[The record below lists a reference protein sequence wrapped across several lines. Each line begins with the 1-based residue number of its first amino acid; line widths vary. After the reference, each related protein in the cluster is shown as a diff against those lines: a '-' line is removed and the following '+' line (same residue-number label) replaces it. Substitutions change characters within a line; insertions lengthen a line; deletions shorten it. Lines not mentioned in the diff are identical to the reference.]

1 MLQSQTLISWI
12 DSKGSKMT
20 ANIIDGKAI
29 AQKIRSEIKDQVSA
43 IVNQGDQ
50 APGLAVIQVGQ
61 DPASSVYVRNKRM
74 ACEEVGMNSFNHD
87 LEENISEEELLSLI
101 KELNHNDEVTG
112 ILVQLPLP
120 KHINETIVIETI
132 DPKKDVDGFHPYTI
146 GRLMQRIPLLRPC
159 TAIGVVTMLEEIDID
174 AIGKHV
180 VIVGASNLV
189 GRPLNLEFLLKG
201 STTTVCHKYTEKL
214 ESHVKQA
221 DILAVAVGKAN
232 FIPGEWVK
240 EGAIV
245 FDIGINRN
253 EEGKLTGDVDFES
266 AKERASWI
274 SPVPGGVGPM
284 TVAMLIKNTLLAREL
299 ILESQS

>member
-1 MLQSQTLISWI
+1 
-12 DSKGSKMT
+12 MT
-20 ANIIDGKAI
+20 ANVIDGKAI
-29 AQKIRSEIKDQVSA
+29 AQKIRSEIKDQVIA

-61 DPASSVYVRNKRM
+61 DPASSVYVKNKRM
-74 ACEEVGMNSFNHD
+74 ACEEVGMNSFNYD
-87 LEENISEEELLSLI
+87 LEEDISQEKLLSI
-101 KELNHNDEVTG
+101 IEDLNNNDEVTG

-120 KHINETIVIETI
+120 DHINETIIIETI
-132 DPKKDVDGFHPYTI
+132 DPRKDVDGFHPYTI

-159 TAIGVVTMLEEIDID
+159 TAIGVITMLEEIGID
-174 AIGKHV
+174 PIGKHV

-201 STTTVCHKYTEKL
+201 STTTVCHKYTEDL
-214 ESHVKQA
+214 QSHVMQA

-232 FIPGEWVK
+232 FIPGEWIK
-240 EGAIV
+240 EGAVV

-253 EEGKLTGDVDFES
+253 EDGTLTGDVDFEM
-266 AKERASWI
+266 AKEQASWI

-284 TVAMLIKNTLLAREL
+284 TVAMLIKNTLLARKL
-299 ILESQS
+299 ILESQI